1 MSALTITTFKGAEQ
15 ACVSTANLEVPA
27 ISLDTELAMHNMIV
41 QLMEKQLAGYEIWW
55 ENKEILKGDVDWTTQ
70 CIVTFRRNEK
80 AVANWFLESGDIIQ
94 MNLEDA
100 KTAVKTGQAKN

>member
-41 QLMEKQLAGYEIWW
+41 QLMEKQLAGYEI
-55 ENKEILKGDVDWTTQ
+55 
-70 CIVTFRRNEK
+70 
-80 AVANWFLESGDIIQ
+80 
-94 MNLEDA
+94 
-100 KTAVKTGQAKN
+100 